1 MLLERMIFMMNF
13 NDLKNHQ
20 QEFVNFMANE
30 VVNGT
35 LDLNDGVFARTTL
48 NAVARRNGM
57 KVAPAWITTD
67 PLRRAERGS
76 YRVPELVER
85 VAALSPPT
93 A

>member
-1 MLLERMIFMMNF
+1 MMNF

-35 LDLNDGVFARTTL
+35 LELNDGVFARTPL
-48 NAVARRNGM
+48 DAVDRRHGM

-67 PLRRAERGS
+67 SSRRAERGS

>member
-1 MLLERMIFMMNF
+1 MEDIMNF

-20 QEFVNFMANE
+20 QEFVNFMADE

-35 LDLNDGVFARTTL
+35 LELNDGIFARTTL
-48 NAVARRNGM
+48 NAIARRNGM

-67 PLRRAERGS
+67 PSRRAERGS